1 MNAKTYLL
9 SGLALAMLA
18 ACNKNEVEVPG
29 EVTVEV
35 SEIRL
40 PSDASS
46 SQTPTTTTF
55 IASQPW
61 RIETS
66 ATKSDAA
73 DWMHVAPMSG
83 EAGAATL
90 TITADENPSAM
101 DRTAYIRIVCG
112 GVTRDIAVTQPGD
125 GTLVAGETIYQVGP
139 QADTVIVQLRSGASY
154 QVDVPEGSEWIRSEF
169 LSHGPKVDSLA
180 LILSANPAETER
192 TGAIRIAA
200 SSGGFQA
207 EIAMFQ
213 RSGVLDLQ
221 FELDQL
227 VLPTGRSSSE
237 SSAQWVDSLFVA
249 GFDREG
255 EVLFAQ
261 SLPRPTESDLHIRVL
276 PPAERIRNTYPE
288 ARIYVVANS
297 SADLNR
303 WPENE
308 TQWINGKDTAVNR
321 LFGADEVQPP
331 LSARVTQNLVA
342 GENRVQVGLS
352 HVTAIVTFKVRFDE
366 GWDSI
371 PPIEQITI
379 SGFSNWG
386 YLFPNATEQA
396 VPQTIG
402 YNPAVE
408 PNGTND
414 YRFYAYENS
423 RLVLT
428 VLAGG
433 RYYQGIAPN
442 ILKRGYNYSFNM
454 RVCED
459 GNCVP
464 AAADE

>member
-1 MNAKTYLL
+1 MNAKFYLL
-9 SGLALAMLA
+9 GAWAAAMFA
-18 ACNKNEVEVPG
+18 ACDKQEVEVPG
-29 EVTVEV
+29 EVTLEVEA
-35 SEIRL
+35 IRL
-40 PSDASS
+40 PSAEQT

-61 RIETS
+61 QIETS
-66 ATKSDAA
+66 ATKGEA
-73 DWMHVAPMSG
+73 DWMHVSPMSG
-83 EAGAATL
+83 EAGTATL

-101 DRTAYIRIVCG
+101 DRTAYIRIRCG
-112 GVTRDIAVTQPGD
+112 GVTQEIAVTQPGD

-139 QADTVIVQLRSGASY
+139 QADTVIIRLRNGASY
-154 QVDVPEGSEWIRSEF
+154 QIDVQQGNEWIKSEF
-169 LSHGPKVDSLA
+169 LTHGSKIDSLA
-180 LILSANPAETER
+180 LILAANTTGDER
-192 TGAIRIAA
+192 TGAIRVT
-200 SSGGFQA
+200 SSNGAFLA
-207 EIAMFQ
+207 DIAMLQ
-213 RSGVLDLQ
+213 RSAVLDLH
-221 FELDQL
+221 FELDRI
-227 VLPTGRSSSE
+227 VLPTGRSGSE
-237 SSAQWVDSLFVA
+237 SGTGWVDSLFVA

-255 EVLFAQ
+255 EVLFAR
-261 SLPRPTESDLHIRVL
+261 SLPQPTGSGLNIQVL
-276 PPAERIRNTYPE
+276 PPAERIRNAYPD

-297 SADLNR
+297 SGNLNR

-308 TQWINGKDTAVNR
+308 EQWINGKDTAVNR

-331 LSARVTQNLVA
+331 LSARITQNLVA
-342 GENRVQVGLS
+342 GENRIQVGLS

-366 GWDSI
+366 GWGDSI
-371 PPIEQITI
+371 PPIERITI

-433 RYYQGIAPN
+433 RYYQGIAPD

-454 RVCED
+454 RICED
-459 GNCVP
+459 GNCRP
-464 AAADE
+464 ASESQ